1 MSVEYLRKLD
11 DGYVYIRTEALSK
24 RSDMIPCDSEGR
36 RLFEEGQ
43 GPTDDT
49 TDMEIGGKKFSVPK
63 HLVSVINE
71 LEVAAEHRE
80 ESVLEKEVK
89 DLTEKLNDST
99 MKSGAL
105 RKDNISISAANT
117 ELQEK
122 LSRSIKEASN
132 LNKEVEK
139 LEQLDKDNKSEIKK
153 LKKELRDLNSD

>member
-1 MSVEYLRKLD
+1 MPDQYLRKLD
-11 DGYVYIRTEALSK
+11 DGYVYIRTEALAS

-49 TDMEIGGKKFSVPK
+49 TDMEIGGRKFSVPK
-63 HLVSVINE
+63 HLVSVING
-71 LEVAAEHRE
+71 LEAAAEQRE
-80 ESVLEKEVK
+80 ESGLEKEVT
-89 DLTEKLNDST
+89 DLTEKLNDES

-105 RKDNISISAANT
+105 RKDNLSLSASTA

-122 LSRSIKEASN
+122 LSSYVKEASN
-132 LNKEVEK
+132 LKKEVEK
-139 LEQLDKDNKSEIKK
+139 LEQLDKDNKTEIKK